1 MNLGSLLRRQR
12 KKIGLTLKEVAE
24 KASLSEGFM
33 SQVEN
38 NVKTP
43 SLPKLMKIC
52 EAIQSDMGALFQE
65 LKNQEQVFLI
75 RRDEW
80 GEVDLPHT
88 GFATRRFCPPD
99 QRTVID
105 SAMLFIEPG
114 KSIPV
119 RKDIKNGQE
128 VLCVLKGALELV
140 HGDQTI
146 TLEENDAVHIWTDP
160 QSQSITNT
168 GDRPAVVLWV
178 GVL

>member
-1 MNLGSLLRRQR
+1 
-12 KKIGLTLKEVAE
+12 
-24 KASLSEGFM
+24 
-33 SQVEN
+33 
-38 NVKTP
+38 
-43 SLPKLMKIC
+43 
-52 EAIQSDMGALFQE
+52 
-65 LKNQEQVFLI
+65 
-75 RRDEW
+75 
-80 GEVDLPHT
+80 
-88 GFATRRFCPPD
+88 
-99 QRTVID
+99 VID

-140 HGDQTI
+140 HGDQAI